1 MRVENLEQALQI
13 KSLAFLCG
21 GDVSKTHS
29 FLLWIKMEGNEL
41 GLLEAWLLLFNVPK
55 H

>member
-1 MRVENLEQALQI
+1 MCLGD
-13 KSLAFLCG
+13 KFG

-29 FLLWIKMEGNEL
+29 LLWIKMEGNEL